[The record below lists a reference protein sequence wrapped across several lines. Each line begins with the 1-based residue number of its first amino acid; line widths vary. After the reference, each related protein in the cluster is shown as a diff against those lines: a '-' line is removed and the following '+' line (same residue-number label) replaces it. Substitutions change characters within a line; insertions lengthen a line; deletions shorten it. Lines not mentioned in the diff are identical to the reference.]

1 MAEFVISTCS
11 TFDLTK
17 EHADSRDIS
26 VIYFHY
32 SKNGERLDDDM
43 FQSVTPAEF
52 YGSMVAGADMKTSQI
67 NTGEFLEYFGKFLK
81 DGKDVIHFSL
91 SSGISG
97 VYSAAETAA
106 KQLRTEFPDRKLY
119 VIDSLAASGG
129 LGLLVDQAA
138 DLRDEGK
145 TIDEVRDWVE
155 QNKLR
160 LHHWFF
166 STDLTFYIKGGRV
179 SKVSGAIGGM
189 LGICPLLNVS
199 VDGKLVPRAKVRPK
213 KKVIIEMVKRM
224 EEHAENGYDYS
235 GKVYMTQSECLPDAQ
250 AVADLITSKFP
261 KMQGKV
267 EITSIGAVIGSHT
280 GPGTVALFFWGDPRV
295 D

>member
-267 EITSIGAVIGSHT
+267 EITSIGAVIGIHT